1 MSEVQH
7 IYTELLDI
15 KEDIGKIK
23 SQLDSAIVIN
33 IPPKWL
39 LAAAGMLAGGGYL
52 TIRVAL

>member
-39 LAAAGMLAGGGYL
+39 MAAAGVLAGGGYI

>member
-1 MSEVQH
+1 MSEMQH
-7 IYTELLDI
+7 IYTELMDI

-39 LAAAGMLAGGGYL
+39 MAAAGVLAGGGYI
-52 TIRVAL
+52 TIRVVL

>member
-1 MSEVQH
+1 MNEMQH

-39 LAAAGMLAGGGYL
+39 VAAAGILAGGGYL
-52 TIRVAL
+52 TIRIAL